1 MNSKALRSPTIS
13 LLTAIAACSLFA
25 GNVNAQSGSKSR
37 SSSTQSRTTTPG
49 SSSKSMMSK
58 PMSGSRSASVSIA
71 LDGYCPVC
79 ILEIKKWVKGKNQY
93 FVDVDN
99 KRYLFPDEK
108 TRAMFIKNS
117 AKYTPALNGDC
128 VVCYVEGKT
137 RAPGSV
143 HHASFH
149 DGRLFLFP
157 SADEKA
163 KFMSS
168 PKKYE
173 NADLALG
180 GMCSVCRVEMQKD
193 VPGKAEF
200 GTFFM
205 GKRYYFPGADQ
216 MKMFNANPKKYVE
229 K

>member
-1 MNSKALRSPTIS
+1 M
-13 LLTAIAACSLFA
+13 
-25 GNVNAQSGSKSR
+25 
-37 SSSTQSRTTTPG
+37 
-49 SSSKSMMSK
+49 
-58 PMSGSRSASVSIA
+58 
-71 LDGYCPVC
+71 DGYCPVC
-79 ILEIKKWVKGKNQY
+79 ILEIKKWVKGKSQF

-108 TRAMFIKNS
+108 TRDMFRKNS
-117 AKYTPALNGDC
+117 AKYTPAVNGDC
-128 VVCYVEGKT
+128 VVCLVDGKT

-163 KFMSS
+163 KFMSN

-173 NADLALG
+173 NVDLALG

-205 GKRYYFPGADQ
+205 GKRYYFPGPDQ
-216 MKMFNANPKKYVE
+216 MKMFNANPKKYAE